1 MQNHFMKELGNL
13 RGLLCLQGANV
24 QKAIEQAI
32 KSFSTGDTVLAQ
44 QVISQDTV
52 IDTEE
57 IRIEEECLKTL
68 ALYQPVAGDLR
79 TVISYIKINT
89 SLERMADFACHMAE
103 RAINIAQYS
112 PLSEQELFDFTP
124 MASLVQD
131 MLLNTLHIVD
141 TGDFRMAH
149 KVIEQDEAVD
159 AMRNNHRSHA
169 KAAIISY
176 PHAAEYYIDCIGL
189 ARDLERIADLATG
202 ICQQIIYLR
211 TGLITRHKG

>member
-1 MQNHFMKELGNL
+1 MKELGNL
-13 RGLLCLQGANV
+13 RGLLCLQGAKV

-32 KSFSTGDTVLAQ
+32 QSFSTGDTALAQ
-44 QVISQDTV
+44 QVVSQDTV

-103 RAINIAQYS
+103 RAINIAHHSQQS
-112 PLSEQELFDFTP
+112 EKDLSDFTP

>member
-1 MQNHFMKELGNL
+1 MKELGNL

-32 KSFSTGDTVLAQ
+32 QSFSTGDTALAQ
-44 QVISQDTV
+44 QVVSQDTV

-103 RAINIAQYS
+103 RAINIARLS

-124 MASLVQD
+124 MSSLVQD

-141 TGDFRMAH
+141 TGDFIMAH

-169 KAAIISY
+169 KASIISY

-189 ARDLERIADLATG
+189 ARDLERIADLATD